1 MAISVHAVWQL
12 VAAFTAQASLKKY
25 EREDVQNKN
34 KKFDMTSSK
43 LKERKKWRNFDV
55 TFKICGVKIMIE
67 ILFNR

>member
-12 VAAFTAQASLKKY
+12 VAACTAQASLKKY

-43 LKERKKWRNFDV
+43 LKERKKWRSFDV
-55 TFKICGVKIMIE
+55 TS
-67 ILFNR
+67 